1 MLLKAFSCFTLQ
13 SSVSLSAN
21 YVACAML
28 GQSFSVQFL
37 HPPLLILSLQAIATY
52 EYVFMLNNER
62 IIVWKRRRTTAT
74 WLFIFNRYLM
84 IVIATVHFAPYR
96 NQASDVS
103 PT

>member
-1 MLLKAFSCFTLQ
+1 MFLKAFPCLTLQ

-37 HPPLLILSLQAIATY
+37 RPPLILSLPAIATY

-62 IIVWKRRRTTAT
+62 IIVWKRRRTAAT
-74 WLFIFNRYLM
+74 WFFIFNRYLM

-103 PT
+103 PK